1 MGWKI
6 IFAPQALEELEQI
19 VHSIAQDDSEAA
31 IRFGDYLVNRAESLA
46 NFPDL
51 GTPYRRRAN
60 VRRLLCK
67 SYYIYYRI
75 QRKEQVIEI
84 MDYWHSARRDPRT

>member
-19 VHSIAQDDSEAA
+19 VRFIAHDDADAA
-31 IRFGDYLVNRAESLA
+31 VRFGEYLANRAESLV

-51 GTPYRRRAN
+51 GAPYRRRAN

-84 MDYWHSARRDPRT
+84 MDYWHSARRDPRI

>member
-19 VHSIAQDDSEAA
+19 VRFIAHDDPQAG
-31 IRFGDYLVNRAESLA
+31 IRFGDYLVDRAESLA
-46 NFPDL
+46 NFPEL
-51 GTPYRRRAN
+51 GTPYRKRAN

-67 SYYIYYRI
+67 SYYIHYR
-75 QRKEQVIEI
+75 V
-84 MDYWHSARRDPRT
+84 DRTE

>member
-6 IFAPQALEELEQI
+6 IFAPQSLQELERI
-19 VHSIAQDDSEAA
+19 VQFIAQDDPQAA
-31 IRFGDYLVNRAESLA
+31 IRFGDYLINRAESLT

-51 GTPYRRRAN
+51 GTPYRKRAN

-67 SYYIYYRI
+67 SYHIYYRLN
-75 QRKEQVIEI
+75 RKEQVIEI
-84 MDYWHSARRDPRT
+84 LDYWHSARLEPEI

>member
-19 VHSIAQDDSEAA
+19 VRFIAQDDADAA
-31 IRFGDYLVNRAESLA
+31 VRFGDYLANRTESLA
-46 NFPDL
+46 DFPDL
-51 GTPYRRRAN
+51 GTPYRKRAN
-60 VRRLLCK
+60 VRRLGCK

-75 QRKEQVIEI
+75 QRKERVIEI
-84 MDYWHSARRDPRT
+84 MDYWHSARRDPRI

>member
-19 VHSIAQDDSEAA
+19 VRFIAQDDPDAA
-31 IRFGDYLVNRAESLA
+31 VRFGDYLANRAESLV

-51 GTPYRRRAN
+51 GTPYRKRAN

-75 QRKEQVIEI
+75 QRKERVIEI
-84 MDYWHSARRDPRT
+84 MDYWHSARRDPRM